1 MQYTVTISR
10 PKGAKE
16 GEQLTELERTTK
28 WWGRPHRSLLW
39 PYEEDIQWTRGNLAG
54 GRQKRPRN
62 KYLVSFPIPLN
73 VLLVSFPSAL
83 PLSHTQEDGRG
94 QRNLYNC
101 GSLFFRRWLGLIC
114 TTHLGKTWQYPFIK
128 LSKPIQTL
136 FKSDS
141 WRIYSNRKQLIK
153 FQFNESSWFV
163 GQWSIVSPMK
173 W

>member
-1 MQYTVTISR
+1 MYKSASQKETLHSQWVIEKYLIEGNQQGRMQYTVTISR

-16 GEQLTELERTTK
+16 GEQLPELERTAK

-39 PYEEDIQWTRGNLAG
+39 PYEEDIQWTSGNLAG

-62 KYLVSFPIPLN
+62 KYLLSFPIPSN

-101 GSLFFRRWLGLIC
+101 GSLFFFADDW
-114 TTHLGKTWQYPFIK
+114 
-128 LSKPIQTL
+128 
-136 FKSDS
+136 D
-141 WRIYSNRKQLIK
+141 
-153 FQFNESSWFV
+153 
-163 GQWSIVSPMK
+163 
-173 W
+173 